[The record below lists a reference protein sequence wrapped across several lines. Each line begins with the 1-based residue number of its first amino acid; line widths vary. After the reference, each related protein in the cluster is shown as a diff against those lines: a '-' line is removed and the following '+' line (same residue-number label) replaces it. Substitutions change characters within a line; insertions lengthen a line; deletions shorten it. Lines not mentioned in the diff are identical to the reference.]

1 MQGDALAVLALMA
14 GFLFMVA
21 MGVWVRLDD
30 DTQGEIAR
38 AKGKLLAG
46 AGAAVGVLVLL
57 MAE

>member
-1 MQGDALAVLALMA
+1 MRGDALAVLALMV
-14 GFLFMVA
+14 GFLCMVA
-21 MGVWVRLDD
+21 VGVWVRLDD

-57 MAE
+57 MTA

>member
-1 MQGDALAVLALMA
+1 MQADALAVLALMV
-14 GFLFMVA
+14 GFLCMVA
-21 MGVWVRLDD
+21 VGVWVRLDD

-57 MAE
+57 MAA

>member
-57 MAE
+57 MTA

>member
-57 MAE
+57 MAA

>member
-1 MQGDALAVLALMA
+1 MQGDALAVLALMV
-14 GFLFMVA
+14 GFLCMVA
-21 MGVWVRLDD
+21 VGVWVRLDD

-57 MAE
+57 MTA

>member
-14 GFLFMVA
+14 GFLCMVT

-30 DTQGEIAR
+30 DTQGAIAR
-38 AKGKLLAG
+38 AKGKLLAV

-57 MAE
+57 MSA

>member
-30 DTQGEIAR
+30 DTQGAIAR

-46 AGAAVGVLVLL
+46 TGAAVGVLVLL
-57 MAE
+57 MAA